1 MEGNLLMGVA
11 GVMLALGF
19 GYIPGLKDRFGALDG
34 TRKAL
39 VIALLLFVA
48 ALGAFGL
55 SCWGPY
61 TFATCDEAGAWELV
75 ELFIAALVANQST
88 YLIAVKPGQEKAG

>member
-1 MEGNLLMGVA
+1 MEGNLLMSVA

-19 GYIPGLKDRFGALDG
+19 GYIPGLKDWFAGLDG

-39 VIALLLFVA
+39 VMALLLLVA
-48 ALGAFGL
+48 AVGAFGL

-75 ELFIAALVANQST
+75 ELFIAALVANQAT
-88 YLIAVKPGQEKAG
+88 YQIAVKPGQKQSG